1 MHGAVAES
9 LSNHEPRAFLWV
21 ERGLAN
27 VRQNMKPSAAKHQ
40 PSEQTAQSSEP
51 QNGAG
56 VLAEA
61 QLLWDEL
68 RGLGVDRIRLA
79 ALETQRAGD
88 SLVSMLISGVMI
100 AVLLLSAWLGL
111 LAAAVLVL
119 IENGFA
125 PSSVILLTVAANLL
139 LTLILFGVIR
149 RKSRFLQ
156 FPSTLRSLQPIAPQ
170 GLDAEK
176 SS

>member
-1 MHGAVAES
+1 M
-9 LSNHEPRAFLWV
+9 N
-21 ERGLAN
+21 
-27 VRQNMKPSAAKHQ
+27 PSTVKDQASA
-40 PSEQTAQSSEP
+40 QTAQGGEP
-51 QNGAG
+51 QNGSS

-111 LAAAVLVL
+111 LAAAVLAL

-156 FPSTLRSLQPIAPQ
+156 FPSTLRSLQPLPPER
-170 GLDAEK
+170 LDAEK

>member
-1 MHGAVAES
+1 M
-9 LSNHEPRAFLWV
+9 N
-21 ERGLAN
+21 
-27 VRQNMKPSAAKHQ
+27 PSTVKDQASA
-40 PSEQTAQSSEP
+40 QTAQGGDP
-51 QNGAG
+51 HNGAG

-111 LAAAVLVL
+111 LAAAVLAL

-139 LTLILFGVIR
+139 LTLMLFGAIR

-156 FPSTLRSLQPIAPQ
+156 FPSTLRSLQPLPPER
-170 GLDAEK
+170 LDAEK

>member
-1 MHGAVAES
+1 M
-9 LSNHEPRAFLWV
+9 N
-21 ERGLAN
+21 
-27 VRQNMKPSAAKHQ
+27 PSAVKDQVSGQA
-40 PSEQTAQSSEP
+40 AQSSEP
-51 QNGAG
+51 QNEAG

-111 LAAAVLVL
+111 QAAAVLAL
-119 IENGFA
+119 IEYGLA

-139 LTLILFGVIR
+139 LTLILFRVIR
-149 RKSRFLQ
+149 RKSHFLQ
-156 FPSTLRSLQPIAPQ
+156 FPSTLRSLQPIAPER
-170 GLDAEK
+170 LDAEK

>member
-1 MHGAVAES
+1 
-9 LSNHEPRAFLWV
+9 
-21 ERGLAN
+21 
-27 VRQNMKPSAAKHQ
+27 MKPSAVKDQASGQ
-40 PSEQTAQSSEP
+40 AAQGGEP
-51 QNGAG
+51 QNGSG

-125 PSSVILLTVAANLL
+125 ASSVILLTVAANLL

-156 FPSTLRSLQPIAPQ
+156 FPSTLRSLQPLSPER
-170 GLDAEK
+170 LDDGK

>member
-1 MHGAVAES
+1 M
-9 LSNHEPRAFLWV
+9 N
-21 ERGLAN
+21 
-27 VRQNMKPSAAKHQ
+27 PSTVNDQA
-40 PSEQTAQSSEP
+40 SGQTAQSSEP
-51 QNGAG
+51 QNVAG

-111 LAAAVLVL
+111 QAAAVLLL

-156 FPSTLRSLQPIAPQ
+156 FPSTLRSLQPITPERPDV
-170 GLDAEK
+170 GK

>member
-1 MHGAVAES
+1 M
-9 LSNHEPRAFLWV
+9 N
-21 ERGLAN
+21 
-27 VRQNMKPSAAKHQ
+27 PSAVKDQA
-40 PSEQTAQSSEP
+40 SAQTAQGGDP
-51 QNGAG
+51 QNGPS

-111 LAAAVLVL
+111 LAAAVLAL

-156 FPSTLRSLQPIAPQ
+156 FPSMLRSLQPIAQ
-170 GLDAEK
+170 QSLDSGK

>member
-1 MHGAVAES
+1 M
-9 LSNHEPRAFLWV
+9 N
-21 ERGLAN
+21 
-27 VRQNMKPSAAKHQ
+27 PSTAKDQ
-40 PSEQTAQSSEP
+40 ASAQTAQGGDP
-51 QNGAG
+51 QNGSG

-100 AVLLLSAWLGL
+100 AVLLMSAWLGL

-156 FPSTLRSLQPIAPQ
+156 FPSTLRSLQPITPERPDV
-170 GLDAEK
+170 GK

>member
-1 MHGAVAES
+1 M
-9 LSNHEPRAFLWV
+9 N
-21 ERGLAN
+21 
-27 VRQNMKPSAAKHQ
+27 PSTLKDQASA
-40 PSEQTAQSSEP
+40 QTAQGGEP

-88 SLVSMLISGVMI
+88 SLVSMLISAVMV

-111 LAAAVLVL
+111 QAAAVLLL

-156 FPSTLRSLQPIAPQ
+156 FPSTLRSLQPLSQ
-170 GLDAEK
+170 GRLDAEK

>member
-1 MHGAVAES
+1 M
-9 LSNHEPRAFLWV
+9 N
-21 ERGLAN
+21 
-27 VRQNMKPSAAKHQ
+27 PSTVKDQTSA
-40 PSEQTAQSSEP
+40 QTAQGGEP
-51 QNGAG
+51 QNGFG

-111 LAAAVLVL
+111 LAAAVLIL

-156 FPSTLRSLQPIAPQ
+156 FPSTLRSLQPLSPER
-170 GLDAEK
+170 LDDGK

>member
-1 MHGAVAES
+1 M
-9 LSNHEPRAFLWV
+9 N
-21 ERGLAN
+21 
-27 VRQNMKPSAAKHQ
+27 PSTVKDQTSA
-40 PSEQTAQSSEP
+40 QTAQGGDP

-100 AVLLLSAWLGL
+100 AVLLISAWLGL

-125 PSSVILLTVAANLL
+125 ASSVILLTVAANLL
-139 LTLILFGVIR
+139 LTLILFRVIR

-156 FPSTLRSLQPIAPQ
+156 FPSTLRSLQPLSPER
-170 GLDAEK
+170 LDDGK

>member
-1 MHGAVAES
+1 M
-9 LSNHEPRAFLWV
+9 N
-21 ERGLAN
+21 
-27 VRQNMKPSAAKHQ
+27 PSTVKDQASA
-40 PSEQTAQSSEP
+40 QTAQGGEALS
-51 QNGAG
+51 GAG

-125 PSSVILLTVAANLL
+125 PSSVILLTVAANLV

>member
-1 MHGAVAES
+1 
-9 LSNHEPRAFLWV
+9 
-21 ERGLAN
+21 
-27 VRQNMKPSAAKHQ
+27 MKPSAVKDQA
-40 PSEQTAQSSEP
+40 SAQTAQGGEP
-51 QNGAG
+51 QNGSG

-61 QLLWDEL
+61 QLLWDEI

-100 AVLLLSAWLGL
+100 AVLLMSAWLGL
-111 LAAAVLVL
+111 QAAAVLAL

-125 PSSVILLTVAANLL
+125 ASSVILLTVAANLL

-156 FPSTLRSLQPIAPQ
+156 FPSTLRSLQLAPQ
-170 GLDAEK
+170 SQDAGK